1 MCSPIKKKENARC
14 YYRSQKNPS
23 LPVYGLWPMGVR
35 ICFHRQSI
43 SKETINSFQFMNE
56 YCHGQHSLKIN
67 ATLTRTYF
75 AWSSSCMMYL
85 PHKLTFFFFFQK
97 MSHSSTVL
105 FATRA
110 TYRQDKMFSS
120 YPQRN
125 GPLGVHVKNKL
136 EKKMS
141 HQLTTFVLSQQSNHV
156 MHETVN
162 SSGEK
167 KRQVLIT
174 TCGKLF

>member
-1 MCSPIKKKENARC
+1 MLGVIIVPKKILLFLSMAYGCSYLFSQAIHIQRNHKQLSIHERVLSWPTFIKNQC
-14 YYRSQKNPS
+14 DFDKN
-23 LPVYGLWPMGVR
+23 LFCLV
-35 ICFHRQSI
+35 II
-43 SKETINSFQFMNE
+43 
-56 YCHGQHSLKIN
+56 
-67 ATLTRTYF
+67 
-75 AWSSSCMMYL
+75 MYDV
-85 PHKLTFFFFFQK
+85 PPPQTHIFFFFQK